1 MRRAVLS
8 KRALA
13 FALVLLSMPCVV
25 QSQDAD
31 ADAEDTF
38 QLGEKKTGDYTLC
51 QDIVKEIRKKGQA
64 LYHTPGPTP
73 ANMPA
78 EDREDYELR
87 NGKDILIGW
96 KSIPGESCMSCSPT
110 QEQCPTPCIDLRD
123 YMYWACDGD
132 DLREASVFAVAM
144 VRSIERLASE
154 HGVYFSCS
162 FLLSSFFV
170 FFIVLFPLF
179 LFSSFSPFDS
189 MKTNRQFS
197 SKETHV

>member
-31 ADAEDTF
+31 ADADDTF

-110 QEQCPTPCIDLRD
+110 QEQCPTPCIDLLD
-123 YMYWACDGD
+123 YMYWACDGVTLSFGD
-132 DLREASVFAVAM
+132 WYDPGMTITGNWEDVKPHLRTAIMKCGCSPAAALRPSVWLVVLSGLLLQ
-144 VRSIERLASE
+144 VRA
-154 HGVYFSCS
+154 
-162 FLLSSFFV
+162 LL
-170 FFIVLFPLF
+170 
-179 LFSSFSPFDS
+179 
-189 MKTNRQFS
+189 
-197 SKETHV
+197 